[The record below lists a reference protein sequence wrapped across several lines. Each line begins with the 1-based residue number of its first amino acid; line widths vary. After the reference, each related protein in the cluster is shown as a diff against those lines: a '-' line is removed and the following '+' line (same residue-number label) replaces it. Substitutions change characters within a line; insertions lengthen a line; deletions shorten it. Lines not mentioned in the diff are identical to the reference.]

1 MSSLHTA
8 EAGSSSLPAPTEET
22 LTTQGC
28 DGNTGGG
35 VSSRFLTTQPQII
48 TWFNDRT
55 TELGGA
61 KVSTTENE
69 PDTRGEHPPLTPPY
83 EVSGVVKAD
92 TTGSAPVLGKYHY
105 ELCFVNGV
113 FENEPGSNVK
123 IG

>member
-1 MSSLHTA
+1 MSF
-8 EAGSSSLPAPTEET
+8 
-22 LTTQGC
+22 
-28 DGNTGGG
+28 
-35 VSSRFLTTQPQII
+35 RFSTTQPRII

-92 TTGSAPVLGKYHY
+92 TTGSAPVLGRYTSQV
-105 ELCFVNGV
+105 CAASVAD
-113 FENEPGSNVK
+113 EPGSEVK
-123 IG
+123 ID